1 MENVGMV
8 RNSLDGTVMAADVA
22 RLPPPRRPGESGWL
36 DSEVMGYIM
45 TRMTSLGLL
54 LRDSGLDCAPSRCA
68 AAAQSGLLRRQA

>member
-8 RNSLDGTVMAADVA
+8 RNSLDGTVMAADV
-22 RLPPPRRPGESGWL
+22 PPRRPGESGWL